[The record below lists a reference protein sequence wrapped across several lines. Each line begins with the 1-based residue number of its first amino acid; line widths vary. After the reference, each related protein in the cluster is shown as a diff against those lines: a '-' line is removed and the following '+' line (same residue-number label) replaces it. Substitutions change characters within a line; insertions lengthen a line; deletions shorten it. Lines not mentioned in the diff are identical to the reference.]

1 MVSRLYRA
9 ERDLR
14 LDKNMENYQDLR
26 TEGICGVHSLHCLEG
41 KLPLFK
47 ALPSTLLNVALL
59 PWCVCR
65 RLPVFCVA
73 LRKSHRHER
82 KVNGRRGACP
92 GQQWSLTSTLWRH

>member
-41 KLPLFK
+41 KLPLSQGVAQYTPK
-47 ALPSTLLNVALL
+47 CGLAALVCLSEAP
-59 PWCVCR
+59 CVLCGSKK
-65 RLPVFCVA
+65 
-73 LRKSHRHER
+73 KSQ
-82 KVNGRRGACP
+82 A
-92 GQQWSLTSTLWRH
+92 